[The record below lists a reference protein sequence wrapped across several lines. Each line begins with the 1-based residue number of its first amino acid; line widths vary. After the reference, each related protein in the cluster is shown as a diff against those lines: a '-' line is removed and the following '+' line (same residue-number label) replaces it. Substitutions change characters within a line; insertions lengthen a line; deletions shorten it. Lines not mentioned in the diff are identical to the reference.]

1 MCGIA
6 GIAGRPDAA
15 LIRAMTDTL
24 VHRGPDGEGQYTDDA
39 VSLGHRRLSI
49 IDLAGGAQ
57 PMAYAGG
64 RYQIV
69 YNGEVYN
76 FQELRRELENYGH
89 AFETRSDTEILLAA
103 YAQWGEACVE
113 RFRGMF
119 AFALWDRH
127 EKRLFL
133 ARDPVGV
140 KPLYYAETGGALYFA
155 SEMKALLICPGIDRA
170 LDLESLDDYLT
181 YLYTV
186 PPRTIYRGI
195 KQLPPGHCASWNN
208 GQLTV
213 RRYWMPACGEG
224 WDSRSEA
231 DLIEEID
238 ARLAN
243 ILALYRVADV
253 PLGAFLS
260 GGLDSAAITRYLAAQ
275 GAAPMTFTVGFGAE
289 GALYD
294 ESAEARALAALLGAR
309 HHELTVTPAVAELL
323 PRMVGHFDEP
333 FGNPTALLT
342 WSICE
347 LVRTHVTVVLSGD
360 GGDEAFGGYPRYRGA
375 AWAEQYRR
383 VPALLRRTLL
393 NPLVQCLPES
403 VSGFHTLRR
412 LREFSAGTLSDPVDM
427 YAGWVGYYSLQERGE
442 LYIGEVSAALTGRD
456 SRDYIRGLAL
466 ESGADDPVSRAMYVD
481 CMSFLPNNV
490 LQYGDRMSMAHS
502 LEVRVPLADPD
513 LLSFLLGVP
522 GRLKIKGGRGKR
534 LLRGVLSKY
543 LPPEVVNRRKAGFN
557 PPMGVW
563 LNGPLR
569 EVVQDFL
576 SPEALIQGG
585 LFNPAAVARMLEDH
599 RRARRD
605 YTWHLWAL
613 IVFEQWRRLY
623 GTG

>member
-76 FQELRRELENYGH
+76 FQELRRELEGCGH
-89 AFETRSDTEILLAA
+89 VFQTRSDTEVLLAA

-260 GGLDSAAITRYLAAQ
+260 GGLDSAAITRYLAEQ

-294 ESAEARALAALLGAR
+294 ESAEARALAALLGTR

-347 LVRTHVTVVLSGD
+347 LVREHVTVVLSGD
-360 GGDEAFGGYPRYRGA
+360 GGDEAFGGYPRYRGV

-383 VPALLRRTLL
+383 VPAPLRRTLL
-393 NPLVQCLPES
+393 NPLVQLLPES
-403 VSGFHTLRR
+403 VSGFHALRR
-412 LREFSAGTLSDPVDM
+412 LREFSAGTLLDPVDM
-427 YAGWVGYYSLQERGE
+427 YAGWVGYYTLSERHA
-442 LYIGEVSAALTGRD
+442 LFSGEVSAALTGRD

>member
-24 VHRGPDGEGQYTDDA
+24 VHRGLDGEGHYTDDA

-64 RYQIV
+64 RYQLV

-76 FQELRRELENYGH
+76 FQVLRRELEGCGH
-89 AFETRSDTEILLAA
+89 VFHTRSDTEVLLAA

-119 AFALWDRH
+119 AFALWDRQ

-140 KPLYYAETGGALYFA
+140 KPLYYAETGEALYFA
-155 SEMKALLICPGIDRA
+155 SEMKALLICPDIDRA

-195 KQLPPGHCASWNN
+195 RQLPPGHCASWNK
-208 GQLTV
+208 GRLTV
-213 RRYWMPACGEG
+213 RRYWKPCPGKEE
-224 WDSRSEA
+224 DSRSEA

-238 ARLAN
+238 ARLTD
-243 ILALYRVADV
+243 ILSLYRVADV

-260 GGLDSAAITRYLAAQ
+260 GGLDSAAITRYLAGQ
-275 GAAPMTFTVGFGAE
+275 GDAPMTFTVGFGAE

-294 ESAEARALAALLGAR
+294 ESAEARALAALLGTC
-309 HHELTVTPAVAELL
+309 HHELTVTPAAAELL
-323 PRMVGHFDEP
+323 PRMVQHFDEP

-347 LVRTHVTVVLSGD
+347 LVRAHVTVVLSGD
-360 GGDEAFGGYPRYRGA
+360 GGDEAFGGYPRYRGV

-383 VPALLRRTLL
+383 APALLRRGII
-393 NPLVQCLPES
+393 NPLVQLLPES
-403 VSGFHTLRR
+403 VSGFHALRR
-412 LREFSAGTLSDPVDM
+412 LREFSAGTLLDPVDM

-442 LYIGEVSAALTGRD
+442 LYTGEVSAALAGRD
-456 SRDYIRGLAL
+456 SRDYIRGLAR
-466 ESGADDPVSRAMYVD
+466 ECGADDPVSRAMYVD

-502 LEVRVPLADPD
+502 LEVRVPLADPE
-513 LLSFLLGVP
+513 LLSYLLGVP
-522 GRLKIKGGRGKR
+522 GRLKIKGGRSKR
-534 LLRGVLSKY
+534 LLRGVLSKW
-543 LPPEVVNRRKAGFN
+543 LPAEVVNRKKAGFN

-569 EVVQDFL
+569 EVVHDFL
-576 SPEALIQGG
+576 SPEALTQGG
-585 LFNPAAVARMLEDH
+585 LFNPAAVTRMLEDH

-613 IVFEQWRRLY
+613 IVFEQWRRQY

>member
-76 FQELRRELENYGH
+76 FQELRRELEGCGH
-89 AFETRSDTEILLAA
+89 VFQTRSDTEVLLAA

-260 GGLDSAAITRYLAAQ
+260 GGLDSAAITRYLAEQ

-294 ESAEARALAALLGAR
+294 ESAEARALAALLGTR

-347 LVRTHVTVVLSGD
+347 LVREHVTVVLSGD

-375 AWAEQYRR
+375 AWAEQYRK
-383 VPALLRRTLL
+383 VPGLLRRTLL
-393 NPLVQCLPES
+393 NPLVQLLPES

-427 YAGWVGYYSLQERGE
+427 YACWVGYYSLQERGE
-442 LYIGEVSAALTGRD
+442 LYTGEVSAALTGRD

-585 LFNPAAVARMLEDH
+585 LFNPVAVARMLEDH
-599 RRARRD
+599 RCARRD

>member
-76 FQELRRELENYGH
+76 FQELRRELEGCGH
-89 AFETRSDTEILLAA
+89 VFQTRSDTEVLLAA

-260 GGLDSAAITRYLAAQ
+260 GGLDSAAITRYLAEQ

-294 ESAEARALAALLGAR
+294 ESAEARALAALLGTR

-347 LVRTHVTVVLSGD
+347 LVREHVTVVLSGD

-375 AWAEQYRR
+375 AWAEQYRK
-383 VPALLRRTLL
+383 VPGLLRRTLL
-393 NPLVQCLPES
+393 NPLVQLLPES

-427 YAGWVGYYSLQERGE
+427 YACWVGYYSLQERGE
-442 LYIGEVSAALTGRD
+442 LYTGEVSAALTGRD

-585 LFNPAAVARMLEDH
+585 LFNPVAVARMLEDH